1 MRKLLLFLISGALLL
16 VGCSGPRHSV
26 DPEWKD
32 APKSFSVVVS
42 APYVS
47 NPDDVTDDF
56 GGEDGFRQWFV
67 AYLDSSLSLATP
79 INHSVKMVDDGDMT
93 AELLPLGKNLV
104 KFPLPDPAKL
114 EDVGGVVLAVHP
126 VRFHREVQRCPSGG
140 CIGNKSLNLQVAYS
154 VVSMENRKVLA
165 YGLAGASNSFTFA
178 MTRGDWEK
186 VVQRVSWQ
194 LVEGTPLEK

>member
-1 MRKLLLFLISGALLL
+1 MRKLLLFLISGAFLL
-16 VGCSGPRHSV
+16 VGCGGPRHSV

-32 APKSFSVVVS
+32 APKNFSVVVS

-47 NPDDVTDDF
+47 NADDVSDDF

-79 INHSVKMVDDGDMT
+79 VGHSVKLVDDGDMT
-93 AELLPLGKNLV
+93 AEIRPLGKNLV
-104 KFPLPDPAKL
+104 AFPVPDPEKL
-114 EDVGGVVLAVHP
+114 ENVGGVVLAIHP
-126 VRFHREVQRCPSGG
+126 VRFHREVQRCPNGG

-154 VVSMENRKVLA
+154 VVSMEKRKILA